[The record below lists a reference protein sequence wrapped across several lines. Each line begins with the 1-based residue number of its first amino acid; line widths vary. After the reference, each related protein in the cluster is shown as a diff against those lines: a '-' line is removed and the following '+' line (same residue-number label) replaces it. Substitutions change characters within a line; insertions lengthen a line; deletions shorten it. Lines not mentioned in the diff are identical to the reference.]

1 MTYDKINSH
10 KKDRTSLEDIFL
22 EKQQGRGETHSFK
35 GEEEALSIRHL
46 SYLVELVLVL
56 KQEPLSITVPL
67 KLYILWNCSDNHS
80 PPLISISIINSS
92 WPLRCSANLNY

>member
-35 GEEEALSIRHL
+35 GEEEALNI
-46 SYLVELVLVL
+46 
-56 KQEPLSITVPL
+56 
-67 KLYILWNCSDNHS
+67 
-80 PPLISISIINSS
+80 
-92 WPLRCSANLNY
+92 